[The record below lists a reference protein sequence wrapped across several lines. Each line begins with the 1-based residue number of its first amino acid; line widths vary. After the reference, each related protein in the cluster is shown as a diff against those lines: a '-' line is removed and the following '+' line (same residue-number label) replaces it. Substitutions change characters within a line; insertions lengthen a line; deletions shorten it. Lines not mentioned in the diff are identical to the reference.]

1 MNEKQKI
8 NIFMFEKI
16 RQQVLKFLQCFD
28 QFICR
33 HYQTNINLDFYFV
46 FACVFVF
53 FIFFII
59 CAQTLMKILK
69 IKLNFCQF
77 QIFILAIVTSN
88 KLYFRSL
95 HENF

>member
-28 QFICR
+28 QFIYR

-46 FACVFVF
+46 FACIFVF
-53 FIFFII
+53 FI
-59 CAQTLMKILK
+59 CSDLD
-69 IKLNFCQF
+69 
-77 QIFILAIVTSN
+77 
-88 KLYFRSL
+88 
-95 HENF
+95 ENFKNKTQFLSISNFYSCYCYLK